1 METREFLTVVQMD
14 AEMLEQWLQ
23 AGWLLPE
30 QEDRT
35 LRFSEIDLARA
46 QLIRDLQ
53 QDLGVNNEGIPVILD
68 LLDQLHGLRRA
79 LREVLSTID
88 AQPEPKRR
96 RIIEEMRATA
106 LELRGVVPTR
116 GPTFSGDGNQ
126 SA

>member
-30 QEDRT
+30 QEGRT
-35 LRFSEIDLARA
+35 PHFSEIDLARA

-53 QDLGVNNEGIPVILD
+53 QDLGVNDEGIPVILD

-79 LREVLSTID
+79 LREVLLTID

-106 LELRGVVPTR
+106 LELRSVVPTR
-116 GPTFSGDGNQ
+116 GPTFSGNGNQ